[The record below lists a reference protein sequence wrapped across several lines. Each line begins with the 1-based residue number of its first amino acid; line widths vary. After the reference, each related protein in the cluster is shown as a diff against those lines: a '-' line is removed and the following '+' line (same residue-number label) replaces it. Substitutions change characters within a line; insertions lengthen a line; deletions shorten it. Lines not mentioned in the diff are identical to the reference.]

1 MSGLH
6 EVDDAPWTELL
17 SRYETT
23 ATRLESAYAELR
35 SHAVRIEGEL
45 ADKNRL
51 LAASVEEMD
60 RVLEALPLAVFRQRG
75 AVISPINA
83 AARIVLA
90 THGRVPALHGGPE
103 SVVTEIGVDGKSRC
117 FEGRTVPTDD
127 GALVFLE
134 DRTRQIAMES
144 ELRRLERLGGLAEL
158 ALGIAHEIRNP
169 LNGLAGFASLLHR
182 TPESPR
188 VSEWAGKIAEGSR
201 RVESIVRDLLDFAR
215 PERAAETVAL
225 QIAEW
230 FEVAARELPVDIDAE
245 TGLVRVVGSRGPL
258 EQVLSNLT
266 RNSKEAGATRC
277 RVCKLVHGAESVG
290 AESVT
295 IRISD
300 DGPGID
306 PTVAGRI
313 FDPFV
318 GTKERGSGLGL
329 AFAARAIER
338 MGGALRLASEQ
349 GAADLP
355 GAAFELT
362 LRLAHDA
369 RTENGA

>member
-1 MSGLH
+1 MSGLR
-6 EVDDAPWTELL
+6 EVADAPWTELL

-75 AVISPINA
+75 NAISPINA
-83 AARIVLA
+83 AARVVLE
-90 THGRVPALHGGPE
+90 THGRVPALQGDPE

-117 FEGRTVPTDD
+117 FERRVVTTED
-127 GALVFLE
+127 GALLFLE
-134 DRTRQIAMES
+134 DRTRQIAMEA

-169 LNGLAGFASLLHR
+169 LNGLGGFASLLQR
-182 TPESPR
+182 TPDSPR
-188 VSEWAGKIAEGSR
+188 ASEWAGKIAEGSR
-201 RVESIVRDLLDFAR
+201 RVESIVRSLLDFAR
-215 PERAAETVAL
+215 PERASETVVL
-225 QIAEW
+225 PVAEW
-230 FEVAARELPVDIDAE
+230 FDVAARELPVEIDEGA
-245 TGLVRVVGSRGPL
+245 GRVRVVGSRGPL

-277 RVCKLVHGAESVG
+277 KVRMLVHAS
-290 AESVT
+290 ESVT

-306 PTVAGRI
+306 TTVAERI

-318 GTKERGSGLGL
+318 GTKESGSGLGL

-338 MGGALRLASEQ
+338 MGGVLRLASELDDEDLH
-349 GAADLP
+349 GA
-355 GAAFELT
+355 GFELT
-362 LRLAHDA
+362 LRTAPGDRIESDA
-369 RTENGA
+369 